1 MLGRATRGRLVLLL
15 TTVATLLLAELTRAG
30 NLSRALLVLGV
41 VAGVNS
47 TEDEL
52 EDPKI
57 RGEVDGW
64 VGTSHFGGLILV
76 VGCAVDH
83 ASDNRVV
90 VELAQELGG

>member
-1 MLGRATRGRLVLLL
+1 MLL

-30 NLSRALLVLGV
+30 NLSGALLVLGV

-64 VGTSHFGGLILV
+64 IGTSHLRGLILV

>member
-1 MLGRATRGRLVLLL
+1 MLL

-30 NLSRALLVLGV
+30 NLSGALLVLGV
-41 VAGVNS
+41 VAGVDS

-64 VGTSHFGGLILV
+64 VRTSHLRGLILV